1 MNNSLQTLLFEQ
13 IIGQY
18 HKRADAVNAIAK
30 TLDTSR
36 DSVYRRI
43 RGATLLT
50 PDEIQALTLKFK
62 ISLDSLIY
70 EDHNV
75 VLFQYRPMLKP
86 VKDFD
91 EYLKSILKDLDRV
104 HRVANRKL
112 YYASSDFP
120 IFFYFLVPELTS
132 MKMYIWGRMM
142 WEFDYLERYPFHF
155 DLVPQTTH
163 VLAKELIRLYMKI
176 PSVDLWGLNILENT
190 LNQIDYMFNIGAFR
204 DNKDALILL
213 DKLIELIH
221 LLKSMAEH
229 GKKGTNLAAIKASDT
244 PFELYLNDIAFTN
257 NTVLADSDEGH
268 VVFASFDNP
277 NFLKS
282 VDQKFG
288 ENTKKW
294 FGKLIARSSSISVNT
309 DRRRRW
315 YFNILENKVM
325 SLRKRLELMINDRTM
340 PSSF

>member
-1 MNNSLQTLLFEQ
+1 MDNSFQTAIFERIFKQ
-13 IIGQY
+13 F
-18 HKRADAVNAIAK
+18 HRRSDAVNAIAE

-36 DSVYRRI
+36 DSVYRRV
-43 RGATLLT
+43 RGSTFLT
-50 PDEIQALTLKFK
+50 PDEIKSLTLRFK

-70 EDHNV
+70 TNHNI

-86 VKDFD
+86 IKDFD

-104 HRVANRKL
+104 HRVSNRKL

-120 IFFYFLVPELTS
+120 IFFYFLIPELTS

-142 WEFDYLERYPFHF
+142 WDFNYLERYPFHF

-190 LNQIDYMFNIGAFR
+190 LNQIEYMFNIGAFR
-204 DNKDALILL
+204 DNEDALVLL

-221 LLKSMAEH
+221 LLKMMAET
-229 GKKGTNLAAIKASDT
+229 GRKGINLAGIQASDT
-244 PFELYLNDIAFTN
+244 PFELYLNDIVFTN
-257 NTVLADSDEGH
+257 NTVLADSDEGK
-268 VVFASFDNP
+268 VVYASFDNP

-282 VDQKFG
+282 LDQVFG

-294 FGKLIARSSSISVNT
+294 FHKLIAQSSSISVNT

-315 YFNILENKVM
+315 YFNMLESKIK
-325 SLRKRLELMINDRTM
+325 SLKKRLELMISDNTM